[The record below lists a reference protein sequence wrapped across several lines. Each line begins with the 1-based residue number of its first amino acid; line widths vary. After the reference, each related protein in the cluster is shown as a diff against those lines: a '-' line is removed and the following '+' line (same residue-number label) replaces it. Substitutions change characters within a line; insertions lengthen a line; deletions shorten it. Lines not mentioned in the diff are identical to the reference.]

1 MKPTAPVERV
11 RECEDNG
18 DDSESTRSDT
28 ANVPVTN
35 TLDDNAYPNSR
46 STSRSCL
53 SLRNPEDNWL
63 VEIICVV
70 MGSACLAALCLV
82 LQHYNGKATPHFGSA
97 FGSSLTLN
105 TLVAIIAA
113 AAKLLLLFPVAE
125 CVGQLRW
132 IWFSHGYRQLGD
144 FATWDYAARGSVW
157 SGFELIWTT
166 GMKSLASMGAVITL
180 FAVAIDPLSQQLIA
194 YRDSSVESVG
204 LSATI
209 PTANEFLELTTNVEG
224 VITSTEDYSDLLQLG
239 PAQSP
244 SEYAYISVGMKRAI
258 RAGLDNGKN
267 RVLDL
272 PAACPSGNCT
282 FETYSSLAVC
292 TSFADVT
299 EHLYPEDVNGQ
310 GGYGTQLHLNDDHY
324 LTKNALFLQEILDVG
339 SVAPAS
345 EVLETEGR
353 PAVFLNFSQS
363 IAFQDIKSPLA
374 DIFIITRN
382 GSTPLPADVGFGDYA
397 YSFAAFEVALSWCVA
412 TYNTTVTNGTST
424 TNMIS
429 NDMDFT
435 YLSGPNNLVNEAPQ
449 GQYLQNSS
457 VDGKHHAG
465 LQWFFK
471 RLFAGRISQD
481 GTDQTT
487 TTSDVAQTI
496 YEPFSGIN
504 STLPK
509 GNLSRTLRATE
520 RDGLQRIFENVA
532 VSMTNYIR
540 LGDENADPSNPDYH
554 SPTVATGIV
563 FEPLTVVHIRWP
575 WIAAHACFAIFSAG
589 LLLATILCHRASP
602 LRGQEPWKSSGVAIL
617 HALEPDLQRDLK
629 GIAKMSELQE
639 RAGEHRVR
647 LEKVIE
653 GWRLVSMGKEG
664 G

>member
-1 MKPTAPVERV
+1 MKPTTPVERV
-11 RECEDNG
+11 REYEDG
-18 DDSESTRSDT
+18 DGDGDSTTTGPIR
-28 ANVPVTN
+28 VPVSN
-35 TLDDNAYPNSR
+35 TPDNNTSPASKCA
-46 STSRSCL
+46 SRSC
-53 SLRNPEDNWL
+53 STLRNPEDNWL
-63 VEIICVV
+63 IEIICVV
-70 MGSACLAALCLV
+70 AGSACLAALCPV
-82 LQHYNGKATPHFGSA
+82 LHHYDGKATPHFGSA

-113 AAKLLLLFPVAE
+113 VAKLLLLFPVAE
-125 CVGQLRW
+125 CIGQLRW
-132 IWFSHGYRQLGD
+132 IWFSRGYRQLGD

-166 GMKSLASMGAVITL
+166 RMGSVASVGAVITL

-194 YRDSSVESVG
+194 YRDSSVQSAG
-204 LSATI
+204 LKATI
-209 PTANEFLELTTNVEG
+209 PTTKEFLELTTSVEG
-224 VITSTEDYSDLLQLG
+224 VITSTEDYSDLLQL
-239 PAQSP
+239 AQSP

-267 RVLDL
+267 KVLDL

-282 FETYSSLAVC
+282 FEAYSSLAVC
-292 TSFADVT
+292 MSFADVT
-299 EHLYPEDVNGQ
+299 GNLYSEDANGQ
-310 GGYGTQLHLNDDHY
+310 GGYGTQLHLTDDHY

-345 EVLETEGR
+345 EIVETEGR

-363 IAFQDIKSPLA
+363 IAFKDIESPLA

-382 GSTPLPADVGFGDYA
+382 GSTSLAPEEGLGDVAFTY
-397 YSFAAFEVALSWCVA
+397 AAFEVALSWCVA
-412 TYNTTVTNGTST
+412 TYNTAVTNGTSN
-424 TNMIS
+424 TNMVS
-429 NDMDFT
+429 NDKNFT
-435 YLSGPNNLVNEAPQ
+435 YLSGPNALVNEAAQ
-449 GQYLQNSS
+449 DQYLQDSS

-504 STLPK
+504 FTSPI

-540 LGDENADPSNPDYH
+540 LGDENTDSSDPDYKP
-554 SPTVATGIV
+554 SAVAIGTV

-575 WIAAHACFAIFSAG
+575 WIAAHACFALFSAG
-589 LLLATILCHRASP
+589 LLVTTILCHRASP

-617 HALEPDLQRDLK
+617 HSLEPDLQRDLR
-629 GIAKMSELQE
+629 GVAKMSELQG
-639 RAGEHRVR
+639 RAREHRVR
-647 LEKVIE
+647 LENGGE
-653 GWRLVSMGKEG
+653 GWRLVSMGKEVG
-664 G
+664 

>member
-11 RECEDNG
+11 RECEDDG
-18 DDSESTRSDT
+18 DGESSRSDT
-28 ANVPVTN
+28 AYVSAAT
-35 TLDDNAYPNSR
+35 TLDNNALP
-46 STSRSCL
+46 TSKSAARKRTSIC
-53 SLRNPEDNWL
+53 NPEDNWL
-63 VEIICVV
+63 VEIVCVI
-70 MGSACLAALCLV
+70 MGSACIAALCLV
-82 LQHYNGKATPHFGSA
+82 LQHYNGKATPQFGSA

-113 AAKLLLLFPVAE
+113 LAKLLLLFPVAE
-125 CVGQLRW
+125 CIGQLRW
-132 IWFSHGYRQLGD
+132 IWFSRGYRQLGD
-144 FATWDYAARGSVW
+144 FTTWDYAARGSVW
-157 SGFELIWTT
+157 SGFELVWTT
-166 GMKSLASMGAVITL
+166 KMRSLASMGAVITL

-194 YRDSSVESVG
+194 YRDSSVEAAG
-204 LSATI
+204 ASATI
-209 PTANEFLELTTNVEG
+209 LIASEFLELATDVEG
-224 VITSTEDYSDLLQLG
+224 AITSTEDYMDFLQL
-239 PAQSP
+239 AQSP

-267 RVLDL
+267 RILDL

-292 TSFADVT
+292 MSFADIT
-299 EHLYPEDVNGQ
+299 EHLYEKDANGQ
-310 GGYGTQLHLNDDHY
+310 GGYGTQIHLTDDHY

-345 EVLETEGR
+345 EVTETDGR

-363 IAFQDIKSPLA
+363 IAFKDIESPLA
-374 DIFIITRN
+374 DIFILTRN
-382 GSTPLPADVGFGDYA
+382 GSTSLPPEEGLGNVA
-397 YSFAAFEVALSWCVA
+397 YTYAAFEVALSWCVA
-412 TYNTTVTNGTST
+412 AYSTTVANGTSST
-424 TNMIS
+424 TMIS
-429 NDMDFT
+429 NDKHFT
-435 YLSGPNNLVNEAPQ
+435 YRNESSALVNEAPK
-449 GQYLQNSS
+449 GQYLQDSS

-471 RLFAGRISQD
+471 RLLAGRISQD

-496 YEPFSGIN
+496 YEPFSGLN
-504 STLPK
+504 ATLPK

-520 RDGLQRIFENVA
+520 RDGLQRIFDNVA

-540 LGDENADPSNPDYH
+540 LGDETADPSNPDYNP
-554 SPTVATGIV
+554 PTVATGTV
-563 FEPLTVVHIRWP
+563 FEPLAVVHIRWP
-575 WIAAHACFAIFSAG
+575 WIAAHACFALFSAG

-629 GIAKMSELQE
+629 GIAKMSELQR

-647 LEKVIE
+647 LEKGDE
-653 GWRLVSMGKEG
+653 GWRLVSMPKEG
-664 G
+664 D

>member
-1 MKPTAPVERV
+1 
-11 RECEDNG
+11 
-18 DDSESTRSDT
+18 
-28 ANVPVTN
+28 
-35 TLDDNAYPNSR
+35 
-46 STSRSCL
+46 
-53 SLRNPEDNWL
+53 
-63 VEIICVV
+63 
-70 MGSACLAALCLV
+70 
-82 LQHYNGKATPHFGSA
+82 
-97 FGSSLTLN
+97 
-105 TLVAIIAA
+105 
-113 AAKLLLLFPVAE
+113 
-125 CVGQLRW
+125 
-132 IWFSHGYRQLGD
+132 
-144 FATWDYAARGSVW
+144 
-157 SGFELIWTT
+157 
-166 GMKSLASMGAVITL
+166 
-180 FAVAIDPLSQQLIA
+180 
-194 YRDSSVESVG
+194 
-204 LSATI
+204 
-209 PTANEFLELTTNVEG
+209 
-224 VITSTEDYSDLLQLG
+224 
-239 PAQSP
+239 
-244 SEYAYISVGMKRAI
+244 MKRAI

-299 EHLYPEDVNGQ
+299 EHLYPKDANGQ

-435 YLSGPNNLVNEAPQ
+435 YLSGPNNLVNEGPQ

>member
-11 RECEDNG
+11 RECEDDG
-18 DDSESTRSDT
+18 DGESSRSDT
-28 ANVPVTN
+28 AYVSAAT
-35 TLDDNAYPNSR
+35 TLDNNALP
-46 STSRSCL
+46 TSKSAARKRKSIC
-53 SLRNPEDNWL
+53 NPEDNWL
-63 VEIICVV
+63 VEIVCVI
-70 MGSACLAALCLV
+70 MGSACIAALCLV
-82 LQHYNGKATPHFGSA
+82 LQHYNGKATPQFGSA

-113 AAKLLLLFPVAE
+113 LAKLLLLFPVAE
-125 CVGQLRW
+125 CIGQLRW
-132 IWFSHGYRQLGD
+132 IWFSRGYRQLGD

-157 SGFELIWTT
+157 SGFELVWTT
-166 GMKSLASMGAVITL
+166 KMRSLASMGAVITL

-194 YRDSSVESVG
+194 YRDSSVEAAG
-204 LSATI
+204 ASATI
-209 PTANEFLELTTNVEG
+209 LIASEFLELATDVEG
-224 VITSTEDYSDLLQLG
+224 AITSTEDYMDFLQL
-239 PAQSP
+239 AQSP

-267 RVLDL
+267 RILDL

-292 TSFADVT
+292 MSFADIT
-299 EHLYPEDVNGQ
+299 EHLYEKDANGQ
-310 GGYGTQLHLNDDHY
+310 GGYGTQIHLTDDHY

-345 EVLETEGR
+345 EVTETDGR

-363 IAFQDIKSPLA
+363 IAFKDIESPLA
-374 DIFIITRN
+374 DIFILTRN
-382 GSTPLPADVGFGDYA
+382 GSTSLPPEEGLGNVA
-397 YSFAAFEVALSWCVA
+397 YTYAAFEVALSWCVA
-412 TYNTTVTNGTST
+412 AYSTTVANGTSST
-424 TNMIS
+424 TMIS
-429 NDMDFT
+429 NDKHFT
-435 YLSGPNNLVNEAPQ
+435 YRNESSALVNEAPK
-449 GQYLQNSS
+449 GQYLQDSS

-471 RLFAGRISQD
+471 RLLAGRISQD

-496 YEPFSGIN
+496 YEPFSGLN
-504 STLPK
+504 ATLPK

-520 RDGLQRIFENVA
+520 RDGLQRIFDNVA

-540 LGDENADPSNPDYH
+540 LGDETADPSNPDYNP
-554 SPTVATGIV
+554 PTVATGTV
-563 FEPLTVVHIRWP
+563 FEPLAVVHIRWP
-575 WIAAHACFAIFSAG
+575 WIAAHACFALFSAG

-629 GIAKMSELQE
+629 GIAKMSELQR

-647 LEKVIE
+647 LEKGDE
-653 GWRLVSMGKEG
+653 GWRLVSMPKEG
-664 G
+664 D

>member
-1 MKPTAPVERV
+1 MKPTASVERV
-11 RECEDNG
+11 RECEDDG
-18 DDSESTRSDT
+18 DGESSRSDT
-28 ANVPVTN
+28 AYVSAAT
-35 TLDDNAYPNSR
+35 TLDNNALP
-46 STSRSCL
+46 TSKSAARKRTSIC
-53 SLRNPEDNWL
+53 NPEDNWL
-63 VEIICVV
+63 VEIVCVI
-70 MGSACLAALCLV
+70 MGSACIAALCLV
-82 LQHYNGKATPHFGSA
+82 LQHYNGKATPQFGSA

-113 AAKLLLLFPVAE
+113 LAKLLLLFPVAE
-125 CVGQLRW
+125 CIGQLRW
-132 IWFSHGYRQLGD
+132 IWFSRGYRQLGD

-157 SGFELIWTT
+157 SGFELVWTT
-166 GMKSLASMGAVITL
+166 KMRSLASMGAVITL

-194 YRDSSVESVG
+194 YRDSSVEAAG
-204 LSATI
+204 ASATI
-209 PTANEFLELTTNVEG
+209 LIASEFLELATDVEG
-224 VITSTEDYSDLLQLG
+224 AITSTEDYMDFLQL
-239 PAQSP
+239 AQSP

-267 RVLDL
+267 RILDL

-292 TSFADVT
+292 MSFADIT
-299 EHLYPEDVNGQ
+299 EHLYEKDANGQ
-310 GGYGTQLHLNDDHY
+310 GGYGTQIHLTDDHY

-345 EVLETEGR
+345 EVTETDGR

-363 IAFQDIKSPLA
+363 IAFKDIESPLA
-374 DIFIITRN
+374 DIFILTRN
-382 GSTPLPADVGFGDYA
+382 GSTSLPPEEGLGNVA
-397 YSFAAFEVALSWCVA
+397 YTYAAFEVALSWCVA
-412 TYNTTVTNGTST
+412 AYSTTVANGTSST
-424 TNMIS
+424 TMIS
-429 NDMDFT
+429 NDKHFT
-435 YLSGPNNLVNEAPQ
+435 YRNESSALVNEAPK
-449 GQYLQNSS
+449 GQYLQDSS

-471 RLFAGRISQD
+471 RLLAGRISQD

-496 YEPFSGIN
+496 YEPFSGLN
-504 STLPK
+504 ATLPK

-520 RDGLQRIFENVA
+520 RYGLQRIFDNVA

-540 LGDENADPSNPDYH
+540 LGDETADPSNPDYNP
-554 SPTVATGIV
+554 PTVATGTV
-563 FEPLTVVHIRWP
+563 FEPLAVVHIRWP
-575 WIAAHACFAIFSAG
+575 WIAAHACFALFSAG

-629 GIAKMSELQE
+629 GIAKMSELQR

-647 LEKVIE
+647 LEKGDE
-653 GWRLVSMGKEG
+653 GWRLVSMPKEG
-664 G
+664 D